1 MIKKFKTFE
10 EAQQDLWC
18 FHPDEAYYKRVK
30 EFYELASHLVKFK
43 VHKGVLK
50 FKTFE
55 EAQAHKESMR
65 VRLGKKRRVGN
76 SNSKTEDFL

>member
-10 EAQQDLWC
+10 EAEHNLWC
-18 FHPDEAYYKRVK
+18 FNPDDAYYKRVK

-43 VHKGVLK
+43 VQKGVLK

-55 EAQAHKESMR
+55 EAQAHRESMR
-65 VRLGKKRRVGN
+65 VKPG
-76 SNSKTEDFL
+76 EE